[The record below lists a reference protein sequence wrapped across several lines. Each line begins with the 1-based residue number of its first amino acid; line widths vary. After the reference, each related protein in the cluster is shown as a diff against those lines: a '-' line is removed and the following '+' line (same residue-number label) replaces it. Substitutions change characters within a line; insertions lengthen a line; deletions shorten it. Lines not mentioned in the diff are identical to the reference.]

1 MVLGVAM
8 AETPRSFRFAF
19 GAGDVPD
26 DFVLVSPDAGFGKEY
41 GFDLGTRP
49 VAGSSFV
56 TSDKPSYFSVAVPEG
71 NYNVTVKLGDAAG
84 DCVTTVKAEPRRLM
98 LEHVHTAAGR
108 QETRTFS
115 VNVRSSLLAPP
126 PANAPGGNRV
136 LLNNREQGVLH
147 WDDKLT
153 LEFSD
158 TRPCLAA
165 IEDSAR
171 RSSHYFSGRRF
182 HGHRSAAR
190 AVHELGANADAIL
203 SPRHRDR
210 ESCRIERDSEAVHQ

>member
-49 VAGSSFV
+49 VAGSGFV

-71 NYNVTVKLGDAAG
+71 NYNVTVKLGDPAG

-98 LEHVHTAAGR
+98 LEHVHTAAGGR
-108 QETRTFS
+108 R
-115 VNVRSSLLAPP
+115 LAHS
-126 PANAPGGNRV
+126 ASMS
-136 LLNNREQGVLH
+136 GVLC
-147 WDDKLT
+147 WRR
-153 LEFSD
+153 
-158 TRPCLAA
+158 RPRMLQAA
-165 IEDSAR
+165 IEC
-171 RSSHYFSGRRF
+171 F
-182 HGHRSAAR
+182 
-190 AVHELGANADAIL
+190 
-203 SPRHRDR
+203 
-210 ESCRIERDSEAVHQ
+210 